1 MTYLNRT
8 ISQALKEEAIFNDL
22 SEEELAKLVGAGEI
36 CNIQAGSVVY
46 KFGDNAN
53 FLYVIISGSVR
64 ISNEFNEELTHES
77 GFFGE
82 EVATLDSYITSATAV
97 SDLVLLQ
104 LNKQTLLDLQLQK
117 PKLTINTGALT
128 LARHLGTRTGKKE
141 VEQKK
146 LTSTLSNK
154 DKLGWFLSA
163 VLPIAFFFIAQSSGF
178 SSHASIFIAII
189 SAVILMWSFSIV
201 DEFIPPIVA
210 MVACI
215 LTGLAPPN
223 VALAGFA
230 TPALLI
236 LLGIYALTG
245 AITQSGL
252 SYRLVLNLIKILPR
266 SAFTNQIVLLFS
278 GFLLSF
284 VTPSGNNRISLLLP
298 VFRDMVTGL
307 KLGKQSS
314 HATALMAATFG
325 GAMIFSP
332 MLAVSKSAN
341 ISAVSLLPESLQQ
354 QFLGFYWLYCALFF
368 IIGIVAVHLILIR
381 IIFSNSSTVPINE
394 AILTSQLECLGPMKS
409 AEKLVASI
417 FFSYILFCVT
427 YSIHQ
432 INLSV
437 ISGVLLISL
446 LLFGAYSKIDFKNLT
461 DWPMIFFLL
470 GVDSLMNIMGY
481 LGLDQS
487 LAQSVQYLY
496 QFIDGRLW
504 LFLLAACAT
513 ILIIRLALPLTAGM
527 LTSFAILLPV
537 SLSQHIHPWICLFV
551 CAVFSDIWFLRYQS
565 SVYLQARSTIGL
577 SIYSERKFLIY
588 NWCLNI
594 GRVLVVFASIPWW
607 IYLGLV

>member
-8 ISQALKEEAIFNDL
+8 ISEALKEEAIFSNL
-22 SEEELAKLVGAGEI
+22 SEEELAKLAGAGEI
-36 CNIQAGSVVY
+36 YTYQAGSSVY
-46 KFGDNAN
+46 KFGDNAS
-53 FLYVIISGSVR
+53 FLYVIISGSIR
-64 ISNEFNEELTHES
+64 LSNERNEELCPFGGT
-77 GFFGE
+77 FGE
-82 EVATLDSYITSATAV
+82 EAASLDCYITSATAV
-97 SDLVLLQ
+97 TDLTILQ
-104 LNKQTLLDLQLQK
+104 FNRQTLFDLQLQK
-117 PKLTINTGALT
+117 PILAMNASALT
-128 LARHLGTRTGKKE
+128 LSRHMNTRTNKKE
-141 VEQKK
+141 AVQKK
-146 LTSTLSNK
+146 STPTLSNK
-154 DKLGWFLSA
+154 DRLGWFFSA

-178 SSHASIFIAII
+178 SSYASIFIAII
-189 SAVILMWSFSIV
+189 SAVILMWGFSIV

-215 LTGLAPPN
+215 LTGLAPSN

-230 TPALLI
+230 TPALLT
-236 LLGIYALTG
+236 LLGVYALSG

-266 SAFTNQIVLLFS
+266 TAYSNQIVLLFS
-278 GFLLSF
+278 GYLLSF

-298 VFRDMVTGL
+298 VFKDMVAGL

-314 HATALMAATFG
+314 QATALMAATFG

-341 ISAVSLLPESLQQ
+341 ITAVSLLPESLQQ

-368 IIGIVAVHLILIR
+368 IIGIVAVHLISMR
-381 IIFSNSSTVPINE
+381 ILFSNSNSVPINE
-394 AILTSQLECLGPMKS
+394 SVLIGQLECLGPMRP
-409 AEKLVASI
+409 AEKLVAAI
-417 FFSYILFCVT
+417 FVSYILFCAT

-432 INLSV
+432 IDLSV
-437 ISGVLLISL
+437 ISGVLLITL

-487 LAQSVQYLY
+487 LALSVQYLY

-504 LFLLAACAT
+504 LFLVAACVT
-513 ILIIRLALPLTAGM
+513 TLIIRLALPLTAGM

-537 SLSQHIHPWICLFV
+537 ALSQHIHPWLCLFV
-551 CAVFSDIWFLRYQS
+551 CAVFSDIWFLPYQS
-565 SVYLQARSTIGL
+565 SVYLQARSTVTL
-577 SIYSERKFLIY
+577 NMYSEQDFLKY

-594 GRVLVVFASIPWW
+594 GRILTVFASIPWW
-607 IYLGLV
+607 AYLGLI